1 MRRLQRYVALVVVE
15 DSSGRSKIL
24 RVIDSID
31 EEAVYEFL
39 INEYQDFM
47 LAAVVLTVDEFRRL
61 QSLNPDETLLLSVN

>member
-1 MRRLQRYVALVVVE
+1 MSRLQRYVALVAVE

-31 EEAVYEFL
+31 EEAVYEYL
-39 INEYQDFM
+39 VNEYQDFM

>member
-1 MRRLQRYVALVVVE
+1 MSRLQRYVALVAVE

-31 EEAVYEFL
+31 EEAVYEYL
-39 INEYQDFM
+39 VNEYQDFI

>member
-31 EEAVYEFL
+31 EEAVYECL
-39 INEYQDFM
+39 ANEYQDFM

>member
-31 EEAVYEFL
+31 EEAVYEYL
-39 INEYQDFM
+39 VNEYQDFM
-47 LAAVVLTVDEFRRL
+47 LAVVVLTVDEFRRL

>member
-1 MRRLQRYVALVVVE
+1 MSRLQRYVALVAVE

-31 EEAVYEFL
+31 EEAVYEYL
-39 INEYQDFM
+39 VNEYQDFM
-47 LAAVVLTVDEFRRL
+47 LAVVVLTVDEFRRL

>member
-1 MRRLQRYVALVVVE
+1 MSRLQRYVALVVVE

-31 EEAVYEFL
+31 EEAVYEYL
-39 INEYQDFM
+39 VNEYQDFM

>member
-31 EEAVYEFL
+31 EEAVYEYL
-39 INEYQDFM
+39 VNEYQDFM

>member
-1 MRRLQRYVALVVVE
+1 MRRLQRYVALVAVE

-31 EEAVYEFL
+31 EEGVYEYL
-39 INEYQDFM
+39 VNEYQDFM

-61 QSLNPDETLLLSVN
+61 QSLNPDETLLLSAN

>member
-31 EEAVYEFL
+31 EEGVYEYL
-39 INEYQDFM
+39 VNEYQDFM